1 MCDVGGGC
9 ACVWHACGS
18 VCMYAGVGGVHV
30 YGVCV
35 CMSQVCVCSALPY
48 FQSQYVPGAVCTF
61 LAWILG
67 PAVSQSLNYFFKI
80 GEQY

>member
-1 MCDVGGGC
+1 MCDV
-9 ACVWHACGS
+9 W
-18 VCMYAGVGGVHV
+18 GGVHV
-30 YGVCV
+30 CGVHVAVCACVQVWGCACIWGVCV
-35 CMSQVCVCSALPY
+35 SSALPY

>member
-1 MCDVGGGC
+1 MHVCGVHV
-9 ACVWHACGS
+9 AVHTCVEVW
-18 VCMYAGVGGVHV
+18 GGVHV
-30 YGVCV
+30 CGGCV
-35 CMSQVCVCSALPY
+35 SQVRVCSALPY

-80 GEQY
+80 GE